1 MVIVYAPDIMK
12 SQKDI
17 QRKMGVGRRTI
28 EAWLRMGAPIAVE
41 GEGKQA
47 RYSAEVAKLQA
58 WREERFGKG
67 SSREGCQAPA

>member
-1 MVIVYAPDIMK
+1 MIIIYAPDIMK

-28 EAWLRMGAPIAVE
+28 EAWLKMGAPIAVE
-41 GEGKQA
+41 GNGKQA

-67 SSREGCQAPA
+67 GSREGCQPPA